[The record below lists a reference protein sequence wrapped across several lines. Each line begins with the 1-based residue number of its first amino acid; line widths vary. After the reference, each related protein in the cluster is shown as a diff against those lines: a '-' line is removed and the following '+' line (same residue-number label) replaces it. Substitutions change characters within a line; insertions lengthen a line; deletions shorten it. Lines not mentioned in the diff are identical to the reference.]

1 VLISHPL
8 QPFDPRTVTPGALGR
23 PGPFTFDPAAL
34 RGAVAS
40 VAPRHPAPVF
50 LPTPLP
56 PPARQDLDLG
66 DLAALLTNPVK
77 GFLRQRLDVGVRFE
91 EDDPSDSLPV
101 ELNALEKWG
110 VGSRLLRDGLAGVSE
125 ADCRQSEWRRGVL
138 PPGPLGSRA
147 LDEVLQDVRPL
158 VEKTAALRAKP
169 RRTVDVTVGLTD
181 GRQLRGTVSGIHE
194 TVQVAVSYSKLGP
207 AARLR
212 AWINL
217 LALTASDAETLWGAA
232 TVGRGEAGH
241 PACATLTPLP
251 RDKAVEH
258 LEQLVE
264 LFDKGLREP
273 LPMPVKTAHEYAAA
287 RYRDADVSE
296 ARRRAKMKWISGNYP
311 GEDDD
316 QAHQQVWGHRA
327 PFETLLVPVHPDESW
342 GGEPD
347 RFAELAVRLWF
358 PLLEHEQRAVL

>member
-1 VLISHPL
+1 L
-8 QPFDPRTVTPGALGR
+8 
-23 PGPFTFDPAAL
+23 
-34 RGAVAS
+34 
-40 VAPRHPAPVF
+40 PAP
-50 LPTPLP
+50 P
-56 PPARQDLDLG
+56 RQDLDLG
-66 DLAALLTNPVK
+66 DLAALLTNPAK
-77 GFLRQRLDVGVRFE
+77 GFLRQRLDVGVRFD

-125 ADCRQSEWRRGVL
+125 ADSRQSEWRRGVL

-147 LDEVLQDVRPL
+147 LDEVLNDVRPL
-158 VEKTAALRAKP
+158 VEKTASLRVKP
-169 RRTVDVTVGLTD
+169 RRNVDVTVELAD
-181 GRQLRGTVSGIHE
+181 GRQLRGTVGSIHE
-194 TVQVAVSYSKLGP
+194 TVQVTVSYSKLGP

-217 LALTASDAETLWGAA
+217 LALTASDPETPWGAA

-241 PACATLTPLP
+241 PACATLTPLS
-251 RDKAVEH
+251 RDQALEQ
-258 LEQLVE
+258 LEQLVG
-264 LFDKGLREP
+264 LYDKGLREP

-287 RYRDADVSE
+287 RFRDADVSE
-296 ARRRAKMKWISGNYP
+296 ARRRAGMKWTSGTYP

-316 QAHQQVWGHRA
+316 QAHQQVWGRRA
-327 PFETLLVPVHPDESW
+327 PFETLLAPAQPDESW

-358 PLLEHEQRAVL
+358 PLLGHEQRAVL